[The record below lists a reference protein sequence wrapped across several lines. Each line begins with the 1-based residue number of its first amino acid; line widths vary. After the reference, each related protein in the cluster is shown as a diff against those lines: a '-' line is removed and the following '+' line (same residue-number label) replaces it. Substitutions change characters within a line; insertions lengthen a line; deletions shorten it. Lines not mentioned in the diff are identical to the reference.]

1 MISYKKCQG
10 CGAILQNTKQ
20 GQIGYVENLTQDYC
34 YRCFRLT
41 HYNELIDYDLN
52 ETDFLANLNNNYDL
66 TYHYFYVLDVY
77 DLDGSRNLEL
87 EQILQNNKVT
97 LIINKIDLIQKLIS
111 NNKILT
117 FVEELFTN
125 SVLLPRIENIILVSA
140 LKNYSLDELY
150 RYIKHQSE
158 DIVFVGSSNTGKST
172 LLNSLIKLTN
182 YQQKITVSNN
192 VSTTLGN
199 IEVKLGT
206 RHKIYDTPGIVN
218 NHTIISYLDHNDKKM
233 ITNKL
238 IKPITF
244 QLDSEQT
251 IFYEG
256 LASFSFLKG
265 LKTSFHFYKNN
276 NIKLHRTKL
285 INKDHYFNQHLMQA
299 SLRLKDYHLWRE
311 QTIIIE
317 EPGDYSLLIAGLGWI
332 TFKGSPGQEIM
343 VGTNQNIKINLR
355 KRFI

>member
-10 CGAILQNTKQ
+10 CGVILQNTNKE
-20 GQIGYVENLTQDYC
+20 QIGYVKNLTKDYC

-52 ETDFLANLNNNYDL
+52 ENDFLANLSNNYGL
-66 TYHYFYVLDVY
+66 GYHYFYVLDVY
-77 DLDGSRNLEL
+77 DLDGSRNLLL

-97 LIINKIDLIQKLIS
+97 LIINKVDLVQKLIN
-111 NNKILT
+111 NNKLLSFI
-117 FVEELFTN
+117 EELFIN
-125 SVLLPRIENIILVSA
+125 SILFSKIENIVLVSA
-140 LKNYSLDELY
+140 LKSYMLDELY
-150 RYIKHQSE
+150 HYIKHQTE
-158 DIVFVGSSNTGKST
+158 DIVFVGSSNMGKST

-192 VSTTLGN
+192 ISTTLGN

-206 RHKIYDTPGIVN
+206 KHKIYDTPGVVN
-218 NHTIISYLDHNDKKM
+218 RHTIISYLDNNDKKM

-244 QLDSEQT
+244 QLNPEQT

-256 LASFSFLKG
+256 LASFSFIKG

-276 NIKLHRTKL
+276 NNITLHRTKL
-285 INKDHYFNQHLMQA
+285 TNKNYYFENRLMQ
-299 SLRLKDYHLWRE
+299 
-311 QTIIIE
+311 
-317 EPGDYSLLIAGLGWI
+317 SLLKLNDYGA
-332 TFKGSPGQEIM
+332 
-343 VGTNQNIKINLR
+343 
-355 KRFI
+355 

>member
-1 MISYKKCQG
+1 M
-10 CGAILQNTKQ
+10 QNIKE

-52 ETDFLANLNNNYDL
+52 ETDFLANLNDNFGL
-66 TYHYFYVLDVY
+66 KYHYFYVLDIY
-77 DLDGSRNLEL
+77 DLDGSRNLSL

-97 LIINKIDLIQKLIS
+97 LIINKIDLIQKLI
-111 NNKILT
+111 NNNQILS
-117 FVEELFTN
+117 FVETLFIN
-125 SVLLPRIENIILVSA
+125 SPLFARIEDIILVSG

-150 RYIKHQSE
+150 RYIKHQTE

-192 VSTTLGN
+192 IATTLGN

-206 RHKIYDTPGIVN
+206 KHKIYDTPGVVN
-218 NHTIISYLDHNDKKM
+218 NHTIMSYLEHNDKKM

-238 IKPITF
+238 LKPITF
-244 QLDSEQT
+244 QLNPEQT

-265 LKTSFHFYKNN
+265 LRTSFHFYKNN
-276 NIKLHRTKL
+276 NITLHRTKL
-285 INKDHYFNQHLMQA
+285 ANKKHYFKHHLMHA
-299 SLRLKDYHLWRE
+299 SLRLKDYHTWKE
-311 QTIIIE
+311 QTIIIK
-317 EPGDYSLLIAGLGWI
+317 EPGDYSLFIAGLGWI
-332 TFKGSPGQEIM
+332 TFKGMSKQELM
-343 VGTNQNIKINLR
+343 VETDQNIKINLR

>member
-1 MISYKKCQG
+1 MTSYKHCQG
-10 CGAILQNTKQ
+10 CGVTLQNTKQ
-20 GQIGYVENLTQDYC
+20 NKIGYVENLTQDYC

-52 ETDFLANLNNNYDL
+52 ENSFLANLSNNYGL
-66 TYHYFYVLDVY
+66 GYHYFYVLDAY
-77 DLDGSRNLEL
+77 DLDGSRNLPL

-97 LIINKIDLIQKLIS
+97 IIINKVDLVQKLIN

-117 FVEELFTN
+117 FVEELFIN
-125 SVLLPRIENIILVSA
+125 SALFAKIENIILVSA
-140 LKNYSLDELY
+140 LKNYALDELY
-150 RYIKHQSE
+150 RYIKHQTE

-206 RHKIYDTPGIVN
+206 KHKIYDSPGVVN

-238 IKPITF
+238 LKPITF
-244 QLDSEQT
+244 QLESEQT

-256 LASFSFLKG
+256 LASFSFVKG
-265 LKTSFHFYKNN
+265 LKTSFYFYKNN
-276 NIKLHRTKL
+276 NIMLHRTKL
-285 INKDHYFNQHLMQA
+285 TNKDYYFKHHLMQA
-299 SLRLKDYHLWRE
+299 SLRLKDYNPWKE
-311 QTIIIE
+311 QTIIIA
-317 EPGDYSLLIAGLGWI
+317 EPGDYSLFIAGLGWI
-332 TFKGSPGQEIM
+332 TFKGSPGQELM
-343 VGTNQNIKINLR
+343 VGTNENIKINLR